1 MPFSCEAIF
10 LGTSIRLSQR
20 EPSLPLKR
28 LLPPSQVP
36 CAHSPLL
43 LGEGRA
49 GGHFY
54 CSMSISTVDFP
65 HPVLGVIACCQQG

>member
-10 LGTSIRLSQR
+10 LGTPIRLRQR

-28 LLPPSQVP
+28 LVP
-36 CAHSPLL
+36 HAHSPLL
-43 LGEGRA
+43 LGEGGA
-49 GGHFY
+49 GGHYY